1 MPEAGRSK
9 PDRVDQILDAA
20 LRLFAREGFHAA
32 SMDDLVA
39 ESGLSKGSLYWYFE
53 SKDDIVFGVLKRMF
67 EAELQGLEQLTEQD
81 GPAHDRLMA
90 MVGALAQEIHR
101 MEHLLPLVYEFYA
114 VLARREAVRGY
125 LQAYFRRYRDLLA
138 ELVEQGVERGEFRA
152 HDTERTAITLAG
164 IVEGVT
170 LLWVVDPANV
180 DWEPQTRSAVQQ
192 VLRAIE
198 PVSS

>member
-1 MPEAGRSK
+1 MSDQADSK
-9 PDRVDQILDAA
+9 NQRIDQILDAA

-67 EAELQGLEQLTEQD
+67 EAELQGLERLTQQD
-81 GPAHDRLMA
+81 GPAHERLLD
-90 MVGALAQEIHR
+90 MVGELAQEIHS
-101 MEHLLPLVYEFYA
+101 MERLLPLVYEFYA
-114 VLARREAVRGY
+114 VLARREAVRDY

-138 ELVEQGVERGEFRA
+138 ELIDQGVVRGEFRA
-152 HDTERTAITLAG
+152 HDTQRTAITLAG

-170 LLWVVDPANV
+170 LLWVVDPGNV
-180 DWEPQTRSAVQQ
+180 DWEAQTRSAVQL
-192 VLRAIE
+192 VLQALE
-198 PVSS
+198 PTNS